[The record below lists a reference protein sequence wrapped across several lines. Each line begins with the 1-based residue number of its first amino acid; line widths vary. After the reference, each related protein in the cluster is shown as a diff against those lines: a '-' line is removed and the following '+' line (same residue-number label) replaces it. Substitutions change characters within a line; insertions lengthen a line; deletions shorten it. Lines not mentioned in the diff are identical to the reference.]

1 MRVVKEIGAG
11 LAELEMGKKPMKPP
25 IFCPGPVILS
35 DDL

>member
-1 MRVVKEIGAG
+1 VVKEIEAG
-11 LAELEMGKKPMKPP
+11 LAQLEMGKKLVKPP